1 MKRTKKTV
9 SMILA
14 SSMLMSLCACQDKS
28 MDEVLYLAEDV
39 AKYTCDLDY
48 KKLSKLTE
56 DGDEDLEEIFE
67 GIGDDGFR
75 EVIASTLEYEIDE
88 DSLEKDG
95 KKGYTV
101 DVTFTYVDYEE
112 VLEDDEILSVD
123 DFEDAVDDCDEVVE
137 ETITLEFEKDGS
149 DILFTNISDLE
160 DLFPYWDE
168 EFTLGVTDDVEDD
181 EDIYECGTAD
191 PTPTPTPAPT
201 ATPIPAPTA
210 TPTPASSTGWDD
222 PDYPNPADYA
232 IDGQAYLLPHS
243 NILFTCP
250 EGSSVDTEYSSLGLD
265 GSNMYMFGGDDDDYN
280 SSFYISSGTPIS
292 CYDELI
298 FEMRDDSV
306 ETSAEYTWHYESHEV
321 SYINMDVDGCVF
333 EGALATVHTT
343 DGETTYVYVVYIGN
357 EDRYFHVVLESN
369 DMNYIYSCMDGFTL
383 VG

>member
-1 MKRTKKTV
+1 MKRIKKTV
-9 SMILA
+9 SVILA
-14 SSMLMSLCACQDKS
+14 ASMLMSLGACQDKS
-28 MDEVLYLAEDV
+28 MDEVLDLAEDV

-56 DGDEDLEEIFE
+56 DGDEELEEIFE

-75 EVIASTLEYEIDE
+75 EIIASTLEYEFDE

-112 VLEDDEILSVD
+112 VLGDEDIYSYE

-168 EFTLGVTDDVEDD
+168 EFTLGVTGGVEEADAEED
-181 EDIYECGTAD
+181 EDTEAD
-191 PTPTPTPAPT
+191 PTPAPTATPTPTPAPT
-201 ATPIPAPTA
+201 ATPTPAPA
-210 TPTPASSTGWDD
+210 TGWDD

-232 IDGQAYLLPHS
+232 VDGQAYLLPHS

-250 EGSSVDTEYSSLGLD
+250 EGSSVDTEYSSLGID

-306 ETSAEYTWHYESHEV
+306 ESSAEYTWHYESHEV

>member
-28 MDEVLYLAEDV
+28 MDEVLDLAEDV

-112 VLEDDEILSVD
+112 VLEDVEILSVD
-123 DFEDAVDDCDEVVE
+123 DFEDAVEDCDEVVE
-137 ETITLEFEKDGS
+137 ETVTLEFEKDGS

-168 EFTLGVTDDVEDD
+168 EFTLVVTDDVEDD
-181 EDIYECGTAD
+181 EDIYECGTA
-191 PTPTPTPAPT
+191 
-201 ATPIPAPTA
+201 
-210 TPTPASSTGWDD
+210 
-222 PDYPNPADYA
+222 
-232 IDGQAYLLPHS
+232 QAYLLPHS

-250 EGSSVDTEYSSLGLD
+250 EGSSVDTEYSSLGID